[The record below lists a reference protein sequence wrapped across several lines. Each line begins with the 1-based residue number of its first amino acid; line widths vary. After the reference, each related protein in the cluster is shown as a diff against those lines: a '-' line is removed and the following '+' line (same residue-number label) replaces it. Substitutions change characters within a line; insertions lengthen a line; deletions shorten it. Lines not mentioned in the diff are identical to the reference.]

1 MKAGIVVFPGINRE
15 RDMAIALEQSSGA
28 KPRMIWHQETDLSG
42 LDLVVIPGG
51 FSFGDYLRCG
61 AMAAQSP
68 VMASIRAHAD
78 RGGYILGVCN
88 GFQILTEA
96 GILPGALLRNAA
108 LRFLSMD
115 CHLRVERS
123 DTVFTARYQKGQT
136 FRAVM
141 AHGDGNYFADDATLD
156 RLEGQGLVALRYA
169 SPQGNIPLGNIPLG
183 NIPQGDVTKDAN
195 RNGSARSIAGIYT
208 PNLRVLGLMPHP
220 EDLVDPLMGS
230 TDGKPLFDALAA
242 A

>member
-1 MKAGIVVFPGINRE
+1 MKAGIVIFPGINRE
-15 RDMAIALEQSSGA
+15 RDMAIALEASFGA
-28 KPRMIWHQETDLSG
+28 KPSMIWHKDTDLG
-42 LDLVVIPGG
+42 GVDLVVVPGG

-68 VMASIRAHAD
+68 IMRAIHGHAAK
-78 RGGYILGVCN
+78 GGYVLGVCN

-96 GILPGALLRNAA
+96 GILPGALLRNAS

-115 CHLRVERS
+115 CHLRVERA
-123 DTVFTARYQKGQT
+123 DTAFTRQYRKGQT
-136 FRAVM
+136 FRAVL

-156 RLEGQGLVALRYA
+156 RLEGENLVALRYA
-169 SPQGNIPLGNIPLG
+169 TKS
-183 NIPQGDVTKDAN
+183 GDTAPEVN
-195 RNGSARSIAGIYT
+195 LNGSARSIAGILS

-220 EDLVDPLMGS
+220 EDLVDPLMGGA
-230 TDGKPLFDALAA
+230 DGKPLFDALAA